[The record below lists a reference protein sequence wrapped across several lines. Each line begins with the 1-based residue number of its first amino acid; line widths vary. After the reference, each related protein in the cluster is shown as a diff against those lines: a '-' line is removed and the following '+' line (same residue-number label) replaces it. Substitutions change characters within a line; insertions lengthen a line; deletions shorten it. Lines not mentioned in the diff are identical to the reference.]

1 LKKKLLKAA
10 KYKDCSV
17 VGEWTKSI
25 TNHMY
30 WCAASSP
37 DGDGDEMVKR
47 WKSLMDHL
55 CNDHSNCYGDHTD
68 LEDRHRK
75 WLIPGIICFE
85 IYSII
90 ATCI

>member
-1 LKKKLLKAA
+1 
-10 KYKDCSV
+10 
-17 VGEWTKSI
+17 
-25 TNHMY
+25 MY